1 MKKADNRAMGRGLT
15 IRQVRDVLNSI
26 SEDRLDGAFIVEG
39 QQGGYDFVSYAGPA
53 EKPLKIGT
61 PEINTTLVAKG
72 SFIVCLQD
80 EDIT

>member
-1 MKKADNRAMGRGLT
+1 MKKADSRTAGRGLT

-26 SEDRLDGAFIVEG
+26 PEDQLEGAFVVEG
-39 QQGGYDFVSYAGPA
+39 QQQGYDFVSYAGPA

-61 PEINTTLVAKG
+61 PEINTTLVSKG
-72 SFIVCLQD
+72 RFIVYLQD